1 MILQAYPPRQAQEG
15 ACRFHSAVPAE
26 SSQAATRRSRLGART
41 QARWLQAA
49 NPRPRRPGAALHDE
63 RGELADRY
71 PRIADDAAQI
81 KGHAIIDAE
90 VVCLD
95 SKGIAQFELLH
106 NRGNDDAALAL
117 AFDLLLLD
125 DDDLRKR
132 PLLERKSALARLL
145 IRSRGGIQY
154 VEHADDYAE
163 RMFAAV
169 CELGLE
175 GIVSKRRTSVYR
187 SSPRKAGSR

>member
-1 MILQAYPPRQAQEG
+1 MILQRTPRG
-15 ACRFHSAVPAE
+15 
-26 SSQAATRRSRLGART
+26 
-41 QARWLQAA
+41 
-49 NPRPRRPGAALHDE
+49 RPRKAPVIPPCQPKIANRPPAGPGSVHELKHGGYRLQIHAREGRVMNGANWS
-63 RGELADRY
+63 DRY
-71 PRIADDAAQI
+71 PRIVEDAARL

-106 NRGNDDAALAL
+106 KRGNDDAALAF
-117 AFDLLLLD
+117 AFDLLVLD
-125 DDDLRKR
+125 GDDLRKR

-154 VEHADDYAE
+154 LEHADGHAE

-175 GIVSKRRTSVYR
+175 GIISKRRTLVYR
-187 SSPRKAGSR
+187 SGPSKAGSR